1 MSDKPSVRIFT
12 IIARVLLGFVFFA
25 AGVTYF
31 LLPPP
36 EAKLPEAALAFAGA
50 LAKSGY
56 MMPLVKGTEA
66 VGGALLLTGFFV
78 PLGLTLLA
86 PVIVNIALFNFILA
100 PSGMGYGM
108 SGVII
113 ALELWLAWAYRGA
126 FRPMLAARVKPE

>member
-1 MSDKPSVRIFT
+1 MSGQPSVRILT
-12 IIARVLLGFVFFA
+12 TIARVLLGFLFFA

-56 MMPLVKGTEA
+56 MMPLVKGTEL
-66 VGGALLLTGFFV
+66 VGGALLLANRFV

-86 PVIVNIALFNFILA
+86 PVIVNLALFNFVLA
-100 PSGMGYGM
+100 PSGMGCGM

-113 ALELWLAWAYRGA
+113 ALELWLAWAYRGT
-126 FRPMLAARVKPE
+126 FRPMLAARVTPN